1 MIELMDIFANKN
13 LYKILF
19 PVGQKTI
26 CIEDFYVKIL
36 SLIRSFEKVLFPIN
50 NYDSIKL
57 KFKIKI
63 LYCL

>member
-36 SLIRSFEKVLFPIN
+36 
-50 NYDSIKL
+50 
-57 KFKIKI
+57 
-63 LYCL
+63 